1 MVGVPGQ
8 VLERIET
15 SDGRLAVERHGP
27 AEGQPVIVCLH
38 GLSAN
43 RATWRPVARRLA
55 DRHQFLL
62 MDLLGRGD
70 SDTAPHARYDLDSEV
85 RRLVSAL
92 ERMRVLRPVLAGHS
106 HGAAIALAA
115 AEHLDARGLFLVNPI
130 TPDVRRPALLGLL
143 SLPFVRSG
151 LGPVLRIFRRPLTRY
166 ILVRRVFAD
175 DRYVTNETVS
185 RYATP
190 WRDPDRAAALPG
202 ILGAWN
208 PEELRPWARRADRP
222 VRVVAGA
229 HDRRIGAELARRW
242 AGELGASFDLLPDC
256 GHSAPEEKPDET
268 AALLANL
275 LHTVQD
281 RERGYDTE

>member
-15 SDGRLAVERHGP
+15 SDGRLAVEPHGP
-27 AEGQPVIVCLH
+27 AEGQPVVVCLH

-55 DRHQFLL
+55 DRHRFLL

-70 SDTAPHARYDLDSEV
+70 SDTAPHARYDLESEV

-106 HGAAIALAA
+106 HGAAIAVAA
-115 AEHLDARGLFLVNPI
+115 AERIDARGLFLVNPI

-143 SLPFVRSG
+143 SLPLVRSG

-175 DRYVTNETVS
+175 DRHVTDETVS

-190 WRDPDRAAALPG
+190 WRDPARAAALPG
-202 ILGAWN
+202 ILEAWH
-208 PEELRPWARRADRP
+208 PEELRPWARRTDRP
-222 VRVVAGA
+222 VGIVAGV

-256 GHSAPEEKPDET
+256 GHSAPEEKTDET
-268 AALLANL
+268 ASLLADL
-275 LHTVQD
+275 LQTVQD
-281 RERGYDTE
+281 RERGYDTG

>member
-1 MVGVPGQ
+1 MVGVPEQ

-15 SDGRLAVERHGP
+15 SDGRLAVERHGH
-27 AEGQPVIVCLH
+27 AAGHSVVVCLH

-55 DRHQFLL
+55 DRHRFLL

-70 SDTAPHARYDLDSEV
+70 SDTAPQAHYDLESEV
-85 RRLVSAL
+85 RRVVSAL
-92 ERMRVLRPVLAGHS
+92 ERMRVFRPVLAGHS
-106 HGAAIALAA
+106 HGASIAVAA
-115 AEHLDARGLFLVNPI
+115 AERLDARGLFLVNPI

-143 SLPFVRSG
+143 SLPLVRSS
-151 LGPVLRIFRRPLTRY
+151 LGPVLRVFRRPLTRY

-175 DRYVTNETVS
+175 DRHVTEEAVS
-185 RYATP
+185 RYAAP
-190 WRDPDRAAALPG
+190 WGDPARAAVLPR
-202 ILGAWN
+202 ILGAWD
-208 PEELRPWARRADRP
+208 PEELRPWARQTDRP
-222 VRVVAGA
+222 VGIVAGE

-242 AGELGASFDLLPDC
+242 AGELGASFDLLSDC

-275 LHTVQD
+275 LQTVHD
-281 RERGYDTE
+281 RERGFDTG